1 MYKLTQQSYIAGTWV
16 SPKGEAFQAQNPAT
30 QELLSKHN
38 NCLESEVNSAM
49 QAADQAYPVFSQL
62 SPTDHANFLIAIAEE
77 IEALGDQLLEVC
89 NQESGLGL
97 PRLTGERGR
106 TTGQIKA
113 FAEIV
118 KNASWVQAS
127 IDTAEPERAP
137 LPKPDLRKM
146 LKPIGPVA
154 VFGASNFPF
163 AFGTLGGDTISA
175 LAAGNP
181 VVVKGHPSHPATNE
195 LFAYAIGK
203 AISRCELPEG
213 VFSLLQGNAIPL
225 SVQLVCHPLTEAVG
239 FTGSLTGGR
248 AIMDAA
254 AKRAKPIPVFAEMG
268 SVNPMFFTN
277 NVLAQSGKSLAKA
290 LAGSVCIG
298 TGQFCTSPGVIVIQK
313 NDSFVNTLAESM
325 SANPKGIMLNTGIGQ
340 AFLKGVEEFISTGEV
355 EWVNKDQASLTSTTN
370 NALLPPNVVLK
381 TAASAF
387 LKNPQLQNEVF
398 GPATLVVEC
407 DDDIEFLAIAKVL
420 EGNLTASIH
429 AVDEDN
435 ALVKELLALL
445 EQKTGRIIFNG
456 FPTGVEV
463 CGSQHHGGPYPAS
476 SNGATTSVGIDA
488 IHRFTRVVAYQNT
501 PQQLLPAELQNVN
514 PYNIVRRVNGEFSSQ
529 SI

>member
-1 MYKLTQQSYIAGTWV
+1 MYKLTQKSYIAGTWV
-16 SPKGEAFQAQNPAT
+16 SPIGDVFQAQNPVT
-30 QELLSKHN
+30 QELLSEHN
-38 NCLESEVNSAM
+38 NCIESEVNSAVE
-49 QAADQAYPVFSQL
+49 AAQQAYPVLNQL
-62 SPTDHANFLIAIAEE
+62 SPVDHANFLIAIAEE
-77 IEALGDQLLEVC
+77 IEALGEQLLDVC
-89 NQESGLGL
+89 NQETGLGL

-127 IDTAEPERAP
+127 IDTAEPDRAP

-146 LKPIGPVA
+146 LKPIGPIA

-181 VVVKGHPSHPATNE
+181 VIVKGHPSHPATNE

-203 AISRCELPEG
+203 AISRCELPQG

-225 SVQLVCHPLTEAVG
+225 SVQLVCHPLTQAVG

-268 SVNPMFFTN
+268 SVNPMFFTK
-277 NVLAQSGKSLAKA
+277 NVLTQSAESLAKA
-290 LAGSVCIG
+290 LAGSVCMG
-298 TGQFCTSPGVIVIQK
+298 TGQFCTSPGIIVIQK
-313 NDSFVNTLAESM
+313 NDTFVNTLAKTM
-325 SANPKGIMLNTGIGQ
+325 SANPKGIMLNEGIGQ
-340 AFLKGVEEFISTGEV
+340 AFLKGVQAFIATGGV
-355 EWVNKDQASLTSTTN
+355 EWVNKDEASLTSTTD

-381 TAASAF
+381 TTANAF
-387 LKNPQLQNEVF
+387 LKNPQLQSEVF

-407 DDDIEFLAIAKVL
+407 DDDAQFRQIAQDL

-435 ALVKELLALL
+435 ALVKELIFLL
-445 EQKTGRIIFNG
+445 EKNTGRIIFNG

-476 SNGATTSVGIDA
+476 SNGSTTSVGIDA
-488 IHRFTRVVAYQNT
+488 IHRFTRVVSYQST
-501 PQQLLPAELQNVN
+501 PTSLLPAALQNAN